1 MTLKNRLGKFIV
13 ISGPSGVGKGTIC
26 NILLSKKENNL
37 SYSISMT
44 TRKKRIYE
52 KNGVDYY
59 FTSRDN
65 FKKRIL
71 NNEFLEYNLYNKE
84 YYGTLKTEVLD
95 KINKGI
101 NVISELDVNGA
112 KKIKNNFK
120 DCILIYITA
129 PNIEE
134 LRRRLIKR
142 GTENKEEIEQRL
154 KIAIYEEKEKIN
166 YDYVIMNDN
175 LEIAIEKI
183 QIIILIYTTLTT

>member
-154 KIAIYEEKEKIN
+154 KIALYEEKEKIN

-175 LEIAIEKI
+175 LEIAIEEI
-183 QIIILIYTTLTT
+183 QIIIKNFLIDK

>member
-52 KNGVDYY
+52 KNGIDYY

-183 QIIILIYTTLTT
+183 QIIIKNFLIDK

>member
-101 NVISELDVNGA
+101 KVISELDVNGA

-183 QIIILIYTTLTT
+183 QIIIKNFLIDK

>member
-52 KNGVDYY
+52 KNGIDYY

-175 LEIAIEKI
+175 LEIAIGKI
-183 QIIILIYTTLTT
+183 QIIIKNFLIDK

>member
-95 KINKGI
+95 KINKCI

-183 QIIILIYTTLTT
+183 QIIIKNFLIDK

>member
-175 LEIAIEKI
+175 LEIAIEEI
-183 QIIILIYTTLTT
+183 QIIIKNFLIDK

>member
-112 KKIKNNFK
+112 KKKKNNFK

-183 QIIILIYTTLTT
+183 QIIIKNFLIDK

>member
-84 YYGTLKTEVLD
+84 YYGTLKTEVLN

-183 QIIILIYTTLTT
+183 QIIIKNFLIDK

>member
-142 GTENKEEIEQRL
+142 GTENKDEIEQRL

-183 QIIILIYTTLTT
+183 QIIIKNFLIDK

>member
-52 KNGVDYY
+52 KNGIDYY

-166 YDYVIMNDN
+166 YDYVIMNNN

-183 QIIILIYTTLTT
+183 QIIIKNFLIDK

>member
-37 SYSISMT
+37 SYSISMS

-52 KNGVDYY
+52 KNGIDYY

-65 FKKRIL
+65 LKKRIL

-183 QIIILIYTTLTT
+183 QIIIKNFLIDK

>member
-1 MTLKNRLGKFIV
+1 MEI
-13 ISGPSGVGKGTIC
+13 
-26 NILLSKKENNL
+26 NI
-37 SYSISMT
+37 
-44 TRKKRIYE
+44 
-52 KNGVDYY
+52 
-59 FTSRDN
+59 RDH
-65 FKKRIL
+65 
-71 NNEFLEYNLYNKE
+71 
-84 YYGTLKTEVLD
+84 
-95 KINKGI
+95 
-101 NVISELDVNGA
+101 
-112 KKIKNNFK
+112 IKNNFK

-183 QIIILIYTTLTT
+183 QIIIKNFLIDK

>member
-183 QIIILIYTTLTT
+183 QIIIKNFLIDK

>member
-37 SYSISMT
+37 SYSISMS

-52 KNGVDYY
+52 TNGIDYY

-65 FKKRIL
+65 LKKRIL

-183 QIIILIYTTLTT
+183 QIIIKNFLIDK

>member
-112 KKIKNNFK
+112 EKIKNNFK

-183 QIIILIYTTLTT
+183 QIIIKNFLIDK

>member
-1 MTLKNRLGKFIV
+1 
-13 ISGPSGVGKGTIC
+13 
-26 NILLSKKENNL
+26 
-37 SYSISMT
+37 MT

-101 NVISELDVNGA
+101 KVISELDVNGA

-183 QIIILIYTTLTT
+183 QIIIKNFLIDK

>member
-175 LEIAIEKI
+175 LEIAIGKI
-183 QIIILIYTTLTT
+183 QIIIKNFLIDK

>member
-44 TRKKRIYE
+44 TSKKRISE
-52 KNGVDYY
+52 KTGIDYY

-183 QIIILIYTTLTT
+183 QIIIKNFLIDK

>member
-175 LEIAIEKI
+175 LEIAKEKI
-183 QIIILIYTTLTT
+183 QIIIKNFLIDK